1 MPPLN
6 ISEIRITQ
14 TRTSNTSGQ
23 LGKGNETAVVS
34 LAEKMD
40 EYIFKLGCS
49 SAHTLGVMV
58 QLLSVGKIRLDFR
71 EYSERLQLEN
81 PQDLLPR
88 TEAMQL
94 TEAYL
99 ATMREGLPAP
109 AEALDATQK
118 IIVQAPKRTVL

>member
-1 MPPLN
+1 MSSPN

-14 TRTSNTSGQ
+14 TRTSNTAGQ
-23 LGKGNETAVVS
+23 LGKGTETAVVS
-34 LAEKMD
+34 LAEKMN

-99 ATMREGLPAP
+99 ATMREGLPAS